1 MNVAEKILLQ
11 NDELKQVMFDIAELT
26 GTGNYKLIDFWTLNE
41 IIDYTKR
48 KNEQIKK
55 HKQLSNNGKRN

>member
-1 MNVAEKILLQ
+1 
-11 NDELKQVMFDIAELT
+11 MFDIAELT